1 VALADDLER
10 IAQAAAAHALPEE
23 EVTAVL
29 AVEPAPGQ
37 RVYLCAFG
45 RSDGAQSWLVLDDGG
60 SPVTDRKLV
69 RDTASIAALSEVV
82 EESVSGE
89 EASGPRVASLD
100 QLDSVG
106 PGNGEIA
113 AAIQGAVPA
122 VEELTR
128 DVETHYK
135 LELAR

>member
-1 VALADDLER
+1 MALADDLER
-10 IAQAAAAHALPEE
+10 IAQAAATYALPDE

-45 RSDGAQSWLVLDDGG
+45 SSDGAQGWLVLDDGG

-69 RDTASIAALSEVV
+69 RDTASIAALSEAV
-82 EESVSGE
+82 EESISGE
-89 EASGPRVASLD
+89 EVSGPRVASLD
-100 QLDSVG
+100 QLDSIG
-106 PGNGEIA
+106 SGNGEIA
-113 AAIQGAVPA
+113 AAIQSAVPA
-122 VEELTR
+122 VEELTL

-135 LELAR
+135 LELTR

>member
-10 IAQAAAAHALPEE
+10 IAQAAAMHALPDE

-29 AVEPAPGQ
+29 AVELAPDQ

-45 RSDGAQSWLVLDDGG
+45 GADGSQSWLVVDDDGA
-60 SPVTDRKLV
+60 PVIDRKLV

-89 EASGPRVASLD
+89 EVSGPRVASLD
-100 QLDSVG
+100 QLDSAG
-106 PGNGEIA
+106 SGDGEIA
-113 AAIQGAVPA
+113 AAIQSAVPA

-135 LELAR
+135 LELTR